1 MKGDTE
7 KGSTEKGGSEEAWNA
22 APSPC
27 VGVCK
32 YRGPKDRCIACAMTR
47 GDKGRFKLIVR
58 AGGGGTIRRRFI
70 VRTVRR
76 LARQGG
82 LMAWIRAYRAKCIKQ
97 GAGDVLNDL

>member
-1 MKGDTE
+1 MAKIDPSPSVPDAE
-7 KGSTEKGGSEEAWNA
+7 WLA

-32 YRGPKDRCIACAMTR
+32 YHAPKGRCTACAMAR
-47 GDKGRFKLIVR
+47 EDKRAFKR
-58 AGGGGTIRRRFI
+58 MGGVGAAEARRLFF

-82 LMAWIRAYRAKCIKQ
+82 LMAWLSAYRLKCAKQ
-97 GAGDVLNDL
+97 RRGDVTRGL